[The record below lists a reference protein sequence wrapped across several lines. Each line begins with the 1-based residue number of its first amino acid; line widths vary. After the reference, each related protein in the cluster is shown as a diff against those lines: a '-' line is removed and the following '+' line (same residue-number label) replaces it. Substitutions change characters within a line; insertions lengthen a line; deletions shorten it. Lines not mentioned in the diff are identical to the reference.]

1 MMKNIL
7 VFGDSNTWGLIPGTH
22 ERYPWVVRWTSI
34 LQEKE
39 RCNNTRIIEEGLCG
53 RTTIFEDELRPGR
66 KGLDMLPVL
75 LETHNP
81 LDAAIIMLGTND
93 CKTYNHASADRI
105 GKGIEKLIQ
114 QIRKADP
121 AIDILLVSPI
131 ELGEDVWKPG
141 FDLEFDQHSVK
152 VSKQLKQTYLK
163 IAWKY
168 GCDFLAASDVAKPSK
183 ADMEHMNEK
192 GHKNL
197 AKAIE
202 SFLVEKE
209 RNHSNNYVNVV

>member
-1 MMKNIL
+1 MKQIL
-7 VFGDSNTWGLIPGTH
+7 CFGDSNTWGYDGESR
-22 ERYPWVVRWTSI
+22 ERLPWGVRWTSL
-34 LQEKE
+34 LQEKLNKE
-39 RCNNTRIIEEGLCG
+39 KYRVIEEGLCG
-53 RTTIFEDELRPGR
+53 RTTVFEDPLRDGR
-66 KGLDMLPVL
+66 KGTALLPTL
-75 LETHNP
+75 LETHAQVDVIT
-81 LDAAIIMLGTND
+81 LMLGTND

>member
-1 MMKNIL
+1 MTVKY
-7 VFGDSNTWGLIPGTH
+7 T
-22 ERYPWVVRWTSI
+22 
-34 LQEKE
+34 
-39 RCNNTRIIEEGLCG
+39 
-53 RTTIFEDELRPGR
+53 
-66 KGLDMLPVL
+66 
-75 LETHNP
+75 
-81 LDAAIIMLGTND
+81 
-93 CKTYNHASADRI
+93 NHASAERI

-114 QIRKADP
+114 QIKKHDP
-121 AIDILLVSPI
+121 TIDILLVSPI

-141 FDLEFDQHSVK
+141 FDPEFDQHSVK

-183 ADMEHMNEK
+183 ADMEHMNEE

-197 AKAIE
+197 AEAIE

-209 RNHSNNYVNVV
+209 RNHSNDYVNVV

>member
-1 MMKNIL
+1 MKQIL
-7 VFGDSNTWGLIPGTH
+7 CFGDSNTYGYKPDKSGRFPWG
-22 ERYPWVVRWTSI
+22 VRWTSI
-34 LQEKE
+34 LAEKFG
-39 RCNNTRIIEEGLCG
+39 RDVNVIEEGLCG
-53 RTTIFEDELRPGR
+53 RTTIFDDVFRVGR
-66 KGLDMLPVL
+66 KGSESFPAI
-75 LETHNP
+75 LESHTP
-81 LDAAIIMLGTND
+81 LDLIIIMLGTND

-141 FDLEFDQHSVK
+141 FDPEFDQHSVK
-152 VSKQLKQTYLK
+152 VSKELKQTYLK

>member
-1 MMKNIL
+1 MY
-7 VFGDSNTWGLIPGTH
+7 G
-22 ERYPWVVRWTSI
+22 
-34 LQEKE
+34 
-39 RCNNTRIIEEGLCG
+39 
-53 RTTIFEDELRPGR
+53 
-66 KGLDMLPVL
+66 
-75 LETHNP
+75 
-81 LDAAIIMLGTND
+81 
-93 CKTYNHASADRI
+93 
-105 GKGIEKLIQ
+105 
-114 QIRKADP
+114 
-121 AIDILLVSPI
+121 
-131 ELGEDVWKPG
+131 KPG

>member
-1 MMKNIL
+1 MTAKHITMQVQIASDKEYKAA
-7 VFGDSNTWGLIPGTH
+7 VVSGLA
-22 ERYPWVVRWTSI
+22 
-34 LQEKE
+34 
-39 RCNNTRIIEEGLCG
+39 N
-53 RTTIFEDELRPGR
+53 
-66 KGLDMLPVL
+66 
-75 LETHNP
+75 
-81 LDAAIIMLGTND
+81 A
-93 CKTYNHASADRI
+93 
-105 GKGIEKLIQ
+105 EKLIQ

-141 FDLEFDQHSVK
+141 FDLEFNQHSVK

>member
-1 MMKNIL
+1 
-7 VFGDSNTWGLIPGTH
+7 
-22 ERYPWVVRWTSI
+22 
-34 LQEKE
+34 
-39 RCNNTRIIEEGLCG
+39 
-53 RTTIFEDELRPGR
+53 
-66 KGLDMLPVL
+66 
-75 LETHNP
+75 
-81 LDAAIIMLGTND
+81 MLGTND

-114 QIRKADP
+114 QIRKADS

-141 FDLEFDQHSVK
+141 FDLEFNQHSVK

-183 ADMEHMNEK
+183 ADMEHMNEE

>member
-1 MMKNIL
+1 MRARRCA
-7 VFGDSNTWGLIPGTH
+7 VSAALICHPSA
-22 ERYPWVVRWTSI
+22 VCSSTSPS
-34 LQEKE
+34 
-39 RCNNTRIIEEGLCG
+39 
-53 RTTIFEDELRPGR
+53 RTSGGSRLRATVCSVQVDVIT
-66 KGLDMLPVL
+66 L
-75 LETHNP
+75 
-81 LDAAIIMLGTND
+81 MLGTND

>member
-1 MMKNIL
+1 MKEIL
-7 VFGDSNTWGLIPGTH
+7 CFGDSNTYGLIPGTTR
-22 ERYPWVVRWTSI
+22 RYDRETRWTGI
-34 LQEKE
+34 LAEKLYDKGY
-39 RCNNTRIIEEGLCG
+39 RIIEEGLCG
-53 RTTIFEDELRPGR
+53 RTSVFADVITL
-66 KGLDMLPVL
+66 
-75 LETHNP
+75 
-81 LDAAIIMLGTND
+81 MLGTND

-141 FDLEFDQHSVK
+141 FDLEFNQHSVK

>member
-1 MMKNIL
+1 MKQIL
-7 VFGDSNTWGLIPGTH
+7 CFGDSNTWGLNAETGT
-22 ERYPWVVRWTSI
+22 RFPWEERWTGL
-34 LQEKE
+34 LQEKLQG
-39 RCNNTRIIEEGLCG
+39 RDIRVIEEGLCG
-53 RTTIFEDELRPGR
+53 RTTVFEDPFRIGRRGTEL
-66 KGLDMLPVL
+66 LPTL
-75 LETHNP
+75 LETHTP
-81 LDAAIIMLGTND
+81 DAIVLMLGTND
-93 CKTYNHASADRI
+93 CKTYNHASAERI

-141 FDLEFDQHSVK
+141 FDLEFDQRSVK

>member
-1 MMKNIL
+1 MIDGKVWELTNAIGHFEAMDYIL
-7 VFGDSNTWGLIPGTH
+7 VRGQVTSYQGSNQL
-22 ERYPWVVRWTSI
+22 
-34 LQEKE
+34 
-39 RCNNTRIIEEGLCG
+39 N
-53 RTTIFEDELRPGR
+53 
-66 KGLDMLPVL
+66 
-75 LETHNP
+75 
-81 LDAAIIMLGTND
+81 
-93 CKTYNHASADRI
+93 
-105 GKGIEKLIQ
+105 IQ

-141 FDLEFDQHSVK
+141 FDPEFDQHSVK

>member
-1 MMKNIL
+1 MDWSAAGS
-7 VFGDSNTWGLIPGTH
+7 VFRFLF
-22 ERYPWVVRWTSI
+22 
-34 LQEKE
+34 
-39 RCNNTRIIEEGLCG
+39 RC
-53 RTTIFEDELRPGR
+53 
-66 KGLDMLPVL
+66 
-75 LETHNP
+75 
-81 LDAAIIMLGTND
+81 
-93 CKTYNHASADRI
+93 
-105 GKGIEKLIQ
+105 
-114 QIRKADP
+114 
-121 AIDILLVSPI
+121 
-131 ELGEDVWKPG
+131 
-141 FDLEFDQHSVK
+141 DLHLHGYMFCSHWFQA
-152 VSKQLKQTYLK
+152 LKQTYLK

>member
-1 MMKNIL
+1 MIRQMIQNIQKGIL
-7 VFGDSNTWGLIPGTH
+7 HMETINPQEWKQDLPAFKEKTDQFYAGELSKADYKGFSGGYGSYAQKDGKASMIRLRMSGGHLTKDKLKFIADSI
-22 ERYPWVVRWTSI
+22 
-34 LQEKE
+34 
-39 RCNNTRIIEEGLCG
+39 
-53 RTTIFEDELRPGR
+53 
-66 KGLDMLPVL
+66 
-75 LETHNP
+75 
-81 LDAAIIMLGTND
+81 
-93 CKTYNHASADRI
+93 KTYNHASADRI

-141 FDLEFDQHSVK
+141 FDPEFDQHSVK
-152 VSKQLKQTYLK
+152 VSKELKQTYLK